1 MRLQVA
7 LPASALLLAIS
18 TIALVRPAQPSA
30 RKPGNLVA
38 RAGIGAIGAIVDAG
52 ERRVVPEATLS
63 PDPITLSGSR
73 PDSVAPAPSAGEVS
87 AVERYHERAIETA
100 RSKSSLVVTA
110 GTAGVIVTSRAVAE
124 FEKKSEQPATAT
136 TTKPKPK
143 CTKAALEVPIVG
155 CYLKQA
161 ASALLS

>member
-1 MRLQVA
+1 MRLQFA

-18 TIALVRPAQPSA
+18 TFALVRPAQPSA

-38 RAGIGAIGAIVDAG
+38 RAGIGAIGAIVGAG
-52 ERRVVPEATLS
+52 ERKVAPEATLS
-63 PDPITLSGSR
+63 PAPITLSGSR
-73 PDSVAPAPSAGEVS
+73 PDSLAPVPSAPEVS

-100 RSKSSLVVTA
+100 RAKSALVVT
-110 GTAGVIVTSRAVAE
+110 THSSGVSVKSRAVAD
-124 FEKKSEQPATAT
+124 FEKKCEQPAAT
-136 TTKPKPK
+136 TTKPK
-143 CTKAALEVPIVG
+143 CTKAALDVPIVG